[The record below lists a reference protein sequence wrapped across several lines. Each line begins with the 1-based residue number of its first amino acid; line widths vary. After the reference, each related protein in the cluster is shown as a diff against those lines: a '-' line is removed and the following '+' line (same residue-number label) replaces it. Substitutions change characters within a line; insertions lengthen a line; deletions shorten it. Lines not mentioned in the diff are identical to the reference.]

1 MTPARAGGCAHRRIP
16 PARPRHTTT
25 IEPQGP
31 RIRREREAKRICHRC
46 PVIDR
51 CRTYPL
57 DSRERY
63 GVWGGTSE
71 RERNL
76 ADPTP
81 SHTTALRTG

>member
-1 MTPARAGGCAHRRIP
+1 MGLATAGELPLHGPYLFFA
-16 PARPRHTTT
+16 TED
-25 IEPQGP
+25 EPKGP
-31 RIRREREAKRICHRC
+31 RIRREREAKRIFHRC
-46 PVIDR
+46 PVIDP
-51 CRTYPL
+51 CRTYAL